1 MIHALALFD
10 QPQYTKIQN
19 YPQNK
24 LTSELKSI
32 GCYTCIP
39 FCD

>member
-10 QPQYTKIQN
+10 QPRYTKTKNNQ
-19 YPQNK
+19 PSK
-24 LTSELKSI
+24 LTSELNCI

-39 FCD
+39 FCY

>member
-1 MIHALALFD
+1 MALFD
-10 QPQYTKIQN
+10 QPRSAKTQN

-39 FCD
+39 LAI